1 MTQTLFAAPSTMFS
15 LPLSHDFQNA
25 RAAVVGIPFDCGLS
39 STRFGS
45 RMGPNAIRHASVLT
59 RELLQDAD
67 IDALDRV
74 IDAGN
79 VVIAS
84 GAIHS
89 AFDAIEQAMGVVLD
103 AGCVPLTLGGDGS
116 VSLPQMRAIHKAH
129 GPVAVLHFDAHTD
142 SAKLATNDHYDNAIQ
157 FTHAAHE
164 SLIDLSHALHIGTRA
179 PVNAANDI
187 AYTRSLGYEV
197 IPYDVV
203 SDWGEE
209 KLIAHM
215 RERMRGQKVYLCFD
229 MDFFDPSV
237 APGVQTPTPGG
248 ALAAEG
254 LALVRGLKGLDI
266 VALDINT
273 VTPLHD
279 PAGVTATLAASVAG
293 EMLALLKPRPGL
305 G

>member
-1 MTQTLFAAPSTMFS
+1 MTQSLFAAPSTMFA
-15 LPLSHDFQNA
+15 LPFSQDFARA
-25 RAAVVGIPFDCGLS
+25 RAAVLGLPFDCGLS

-45 RMGPNAIRHASVLT
+45 RLGPNAIRHASILT
-59 RELLQDAD
+59 GELMQDAD

-74 IDAGN
+74 VDGGN

-84 GAIHS
+84 GDIHA
-89 AFDAIEQAMGVVLD
+89 AFDAIERAMAVVLD

-116 VSLPQMRAIHKAH
+116 VSLPQMRAVHKAH

-142 SAKLATNDHYDNAIQ
+142 SAKLASNDHYDNATQ

-164 SLIDLSHALHIGTRA
+164 ALVDLTCAIHIGTRA
-179 PVNAANDI
+179 PVNAVNDI

-203 SDWGEE
+203 RDWGET

-215 RERMRGQKVYLCFD
+215 HERMRRKKIYVCFD

-254 LALVRGLKGLDI
+254 LALIRGLKGLDI

-279 PAGVTATLAASVAG
+279 PAGVTATLAASVAA
-293 EMLALLKPRPGL
+293 EMLALV
-305 G
+305 

>member
-1 MTQTLFAAPSTMFS
+1 MTQSLFAAPSTMFS
-15 LPLSHDFQNA
+15 LPFSQDFRRA
-25 RAAVVGIPFDCGLS
+25 RAAVLGIPFDCGLS

-45 RMGPNAIRHASVLT
+45 RLGPNAIRHASILT
-59 RELLQDAD
+59 GELAQDAD
-67 IDALDRV
+67 SDPLDRV

-79 VVIAS
+79 VVMAA
-84 GAIHS
+84 GDIHA
-89 AFDAIEQAMGVVLD
+89 AFEAIERAMMVVLD

-116 VSLPQMRAIHKAH
+116 VSLPQMRAIHRAH

-142 SAKLATNDHYDNAIQ
+142 TAKLASNDHYDNATQ
-157 FTHAAHE
+157 FTHAANE
-164 SLIDLSHALHIGTRA
+164 GLIDGAHALHIGTRA
-179 PVNAANDI
+179 PVNAAEDI

-197 IPYDVV
+197 IPYDAVR
-203 SDWGEE
+203 DWGEA

-215 RERMRGQKVYLCFD
+215 HERMRGKKVYLCFD

-254 LALVRGLKGLDI
+254 LTLIRGLKGLDI

-279 PAGVTATLAASVAG
+279 PAGVTATLAASVAAD
-293 EMLALLKPRPGL
+293 MLALL
-305 G
+305 

>member
-1 MTQTLFAAPSTMFS
+1 MTQSLFAAPSTMFS
-15 LPLSHDFQNA
+15 LPFSQDFRRT
-25 RAAVVGIPFDCGLS
+25 RAAVLGIPFDCGLS

-45 RMGPNAIRHASVLT
+45 RLGPNAIRHASVLT
-59 RELLQDAD
+59 GELAQDAD
-67 IDALDRV
+67 SDPLDRV
-74 IDAGN
+74 VDAGN
-79 VVIAS
+79 VVIAA
-84 GAIHS
+84 GDIHA
-89 AFDAIEQAMGVVLD
+89 AFEAIERAMDAVLE

-116 VSLPQMRAIHKAH
+116 VSLPQMRAIHRAH

-142 SAKLATNDHYDNAIQ
+142 TAKLASNDHYDNATQ
-157 FTHAAHE
+157 FTHAANE
-164 SLIDLSHALHIGTRA
+164 GLIDGAHALHIGTRA
-179 PVNAANDI
+179 PVNAAEDI

-197 IPYDVV
+197 IPYDTVR
-203 SDWGEE
+203 DWGEA

-215 RERMRGQKVYLCFD
+215 HERMRGKKVYLCFD

-254 LALVRGLKGLDI
+254 LTLIRGLKGLDI

-279 PAGVTATLAASVAG
+279 PAGVTATLAASVAAD
-293 EMLALLKPRPGL
+293 MLALL
-305 G
+305 

>member
-1 MTQTLFAAPSTMFS
+1 MTQSLFAAPSTMFD
-15 LPLSHDFQNA
+15 LPLSRDFERA
-25 RAAVVGIPFDCGLS
+25 RAAVLGLPFDCGLS
-39 STRFGS
+39 ATRFGS

-59 RELLQDAD
+59 GELLRDAD
-67 IDALDRV
+67 IDPLDRV

-79 VVIAS
+79 VVIPA
-84 GAIHS
+84 GDIHD
-89 AFDAIEQAMGVVLD
+89 AFESIEQAMTKILE
-103 AGCVPLTLGGDGS
+103 AGCIPLTLGGDGS
-116 VSLPQMRAIHKAH
+116 VSLPQMRSIKRAR

-142 SAKLATNDHYDNAIQ
+142 SAKLASNDHYDNATQ
-157 FTHAAHE
+157 FTHAVNE
-164 SLIDLSHALHIGTRA
+164 SLIDMAHAIHIGTRA
-179 PVNAANDI
+179 PVNAADDI
-187 AYTRSLGYEV
+187 AYTRGLGYEV

-203 SDWGEE
+203 RDWGET
-209 KLIAHM
+209 KLIDHLQQ
-215 RERMRGQKVYLCFD
+215 RVCGKKVYLCFD

-254 LALVRGLKGLDI
+254 LALLRGLRGLDI

-279 PAGVTATLAASVAG
+279 PAGVTATLAASVAA
-293 EMLALLKPRPGL
+293 EMLALLQAGA

>member
-1 MTQTLFAAPSTMFS
+1 MTQALFAAPSTMFA
-15 LPLSHDFQNA
+15 LPFSQDFQNA
-25 RAAVVGIPFDCGLS
+25 RAAVLGLPFDCGLS

-59 RELLQDAD
+59 GELAQDAD
-67 IDALDRV
+67 VDALDGV

-79 VVIAS
+79 VMIAA
-84 GAIHS
+84 GDIHA
-89 AFDAIEQAMGVVLD
+89 AFDAIERAVRLVLD

-116 VSLPQMRAIHKAH
+116 VSLPQMRAIHKVH
-129 GPVAVLHFDAHTD
+129 GPVAVLHLDAHTD
-142 SAKLATNDHYDNAIQ
+142 SAKLASNDHYDNATQ

-164 SLIDLSHALHIGTRA
+164 SLVDMAHALHIGTRA
-179 PVNAANDI
+179 PINAANDI

-203 SDWGEE
+203 RDWGEA

-215 RERMRGQKVYLCFD
+215 HERMRGRKVYLCFD

-279 PAGVTATLAASVAG
+279 PAGVTATLAASVAA
-293 EMLALLKPRPGL
+293 EMLALL
-305 G
+305 